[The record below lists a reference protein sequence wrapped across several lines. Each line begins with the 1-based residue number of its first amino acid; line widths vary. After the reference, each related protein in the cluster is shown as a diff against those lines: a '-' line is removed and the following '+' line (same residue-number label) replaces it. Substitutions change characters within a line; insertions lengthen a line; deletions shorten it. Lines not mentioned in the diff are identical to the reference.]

1 MTYPDQSKTCARR
14 FLKIIVVLLAI
25 FYYDSASA
33 HPNPNSSISLQFQT
47 DGVTAVLDLPL
58 NALEHAFGNRI
69 SQSTEPELREY
80 VKEHMRV
87 INQQGLAWSRDIE
100 HIGIRSVKENT
111 TGIVHHYIVV
121 RLWLTPPAGS
131 DIHDLTLDYNVI
143 IHDAIN
149 HSAFVT
155 VQQDWEN
162 GIYSDHPV
170 NVGIISA
177 NLMDRSVSP
186 FQIDLAGGSL
196 WKGFT
201 SMLGLG
207 MHHIAEGTDHL
218 LFLLVLLFAAPLM
231 VRENRWAEYGG
242 LRYSLT
248 NLLKIVTAFTIGHSI
263 TLLIGVLNLFQP
275 PTQIIEILIAFS
287 ILISAIHAYRPI
299 FLKKETFV
307 AGGFGLIHG
316 LAFAEILNNLNL
328 DSGQLVMSLLG
339 FNLGIE
345 IMQIIIIIF
354 IMPWLILLSQSSMYK
369 VVRIGGA
376 FFSGIAAIAWMI
388 ERIIG
393 EPNSITLMVESLIQ
407 YAPWLILFIAVFSLL
422 TYFYPSKIKSVLS
435 RS

>member
-1 MTYPDQSKTCARR
+1 MTYPDLSRKYATR
-14 FLKIIVVLLAI
+14 FLKIVVIVSAI
-25 FYYDSASA
+25 FFYKSASA
-33 HPNPNSSISLQFQT
+33 HPNPNSLISLQYQT
-47 DGVTAVLDLPL
+47 DGVTAILDLPL
-58 NALEHAFGNRI
+58 IALERAFGDRV
-69 SQSTEPELREY
+69 SQSTEPELRDY
-80 VKEHMRV
+80 VKEHMQAVSRD
-87 INQQGLAWSRDIE
+87 GRTWSIDIE
-100 HIGIRSVKENT
+100 HVGIRSVKENT

-121 RLWLTPPAGS
+121 RVWLTPPAGS
-131 DIHDLTLDYNVI
+131 DIHDLTLDYDII

-162 GIYSDHPV
+162 GIYSDHPA
-170 NVGIISA
+170 NVGVISA
-177 NLMDRSVSP
+177 NLMDRSVPP

-231 VRENRWAEYGG
+231 VRKNRWAGYGG

-248 NLLKIVTAFTIGHSI
+248 NLLKIVTAFTIGHSV
-263 TLLIGVLNLFQP
+263 TLLIGVLDLFQP
-275 PTQIIEILIAFS
+275 RSQIIEILIAFS
-287 ILISAIHAYRPI
+287 ILISAIHALRPI
-299 FLKKETFV
+299 FPKKEAYV
-307 AGGFGLIHG
+307 AAGFGLIHG

-345 IMQIIIIIF
+345 IMQLIIIAF

-369 VVRIGGA
+369 GIRVGGA
-376 FFSGIAAIAWMI
+376 VFSGIAAIAWMI
-388 ERIIG
+388 ERIVG
-393 EPNSITLMVESLIQ
+393 EPNPITLMVESLVQ
-407 YAPWLILFIAVFSLL
+407 YAPWLIIFIALLSLFV
-422 TYFYPSKIKSVLS
+422 YFYQSQTQVSFE
-435 RS
+435 